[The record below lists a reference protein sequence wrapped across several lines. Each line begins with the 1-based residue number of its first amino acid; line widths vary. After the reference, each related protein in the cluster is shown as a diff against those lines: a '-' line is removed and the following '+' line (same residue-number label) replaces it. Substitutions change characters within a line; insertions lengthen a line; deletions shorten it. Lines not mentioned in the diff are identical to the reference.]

1 MKTWEHCEMCGGVHE
16 PGADCDRA
24 TREAVTRGANLF
36 RALKIVVMTNEE
48 RMRQVLIHDSTH
60 EWMWFL
66 KHIDELAP
74 ELHKR
79 GWVEYEEF
87 KHEPGCVCVTT
98 GRGDLRTVVATD
110 AGRKMLNAA
119 VGV

>member
-1 MKTWEHCEMCGGVHE
+1 MKTVQELTDPLVLSAINLLRAMKIIDMPPDARLKLFTARELDPE
-16 PGADCDRA
+16 AD
-24 TREAVTRGANLF
+24 
-36 RALKIVVMTNEE
+36 
-48 RMRQVLIHDSTH
+48 
-60 EWMWFL
+60 
-66 KHIDELAP
+66 LAP

-79 GWVEYEEF
+79 GWVEYGDF

>member
-1 MKTWEHCEMCGGVHE
+1 MTGKQLKEMHK
-16 PGADCDRA
+16 
-24 TREAVTRGANLF
+24 
-36 RALKIVVMTNEE
+36 ALKIISMPADE
-48 RMRQVLIHDSTH
+48 RLKLFTARELDPEAI
-60 EWMWFL
+60 WFL
-66 KHIDELAP
+66 EQIDDLAP

-79 GWVEYEEF
+79 GWVEYGDF

>member
-1 MKTWEHCEMCGGVHE
+1 MNEY
-16 PGADCDRA
+16 
-24 TREAVTRGANLF
+24 NLI
-36 RALKIVVMTNEE
+36 RALKIVAMSAAE
-48 RMRQVLIHDSTH
+48 RLKLFTFSPAREPDPEAI
-60 EWMWFL
+60 WFL
-66 KHIDELAP
+66 EHIDDLAP

-79 GWVEYEEF
+79 GWVEYGEF